1 MHTFNAIL
9 EALSNNG
16 MAQEVLEVYE
26 KMEDS
31 RITPNVNTFA
41 HLITA
46 FGKHGD
52 MRSAIEC
59 YNEYKS
65 RAATLPSHDQDIV
78 YEALISSY
86 FAAGDP
92 KGGIAFLNKVQSVP
106 AKYVSSKLHD
116 AVIAGLCHRGDLEG
130 ALKWVHKMKHTGTLP
145 APTVYSIRPIVLSAA
160 REGNL
165 AAAKEAFEV
174 LGDGRVGTAHLWK
187 SELQLFATL
196 CLREGDIPTA
206 VIIMDELVLQ
216 KIIPDSDVAGTFLR
230 KLTNHSGVDRA
241 LEYFERFASTDE
253 LLHILAGCQ

>member
-1 MHTFNAIL
+1 MITETSLRSERDTSDTAQNEDKVKLLRQEDNVKIALDLFNSSTNAMYQPHSMHTFNAIL

-106 AKYVSSKLHD
+106 AKYASSKLHD

-145 APTVYSIRPIVLSAA
+145 APTVYSIRPI
-160 REGNL
+160 
-165 AAAKEAFEV
+165 
-174 LGDGRVGTAHLWK
+174 
-187 SELQLFATL
+187 
-196 CLREGDIPTA
+196 
-206 VIIMDELVLQ
+206 
-216 KIIPDSDVAGTFLR
+216 
-230 KLTNHSGVDRA
+230 
-241 LEYFERFASTDE
+241 
-253 LLHILAGCQ
+253 